1 MPRAIDKFARC
12 IEPGLISSPGFV
24 YEKELHILAIREQ
37 ADLVQR
43 RAEKFQI
50 FFSGRELG
58 RSEISGG
65 DAVEFQ
71 DGAPHGLPAAS
82 EIGLQIPERAFDF
95 DGDAPRFGYVVAAE
109 SLVEFR
115 ANVGGE

>member
-1 MPRAIDKFARC
+1 MPRAIDNFARC

-58 RSEISGG
+58 
-65 DAVEFQ
+65 
-71 DGAPHGLPAAS
+71 
-82 EIGLQIPERAFDF
+82 
-95 DGDAPRFGYVVAAE
+95 
-109 SLVEFR
+109 
-115 ANVGGE
+115 